1 MEKELIKILFK
12 PMNKE
17 VNIKKGVTLLHGVR
31 KAGINLETICG
42 GKGKCGK
49 CKVILDKGKEFLLS
63 DSHKKHLTEKDI
75 SEGYRLACQTI
86 PLSDV
91 EVTIPVESLVESPKI
106 LLWSKM
112 PPPKVDPLSRKYLV
126 KRSFY
131 PYARDKKSLA
141 GELKKTT
148 GLSPRLDE
156 EMRQKLLSLGEE
168 GEITITLTESGKY
181 PEIIQIEP
189 GDNARQN
196 YGLAVDLGTT
206 TIVACLVNLNTGEIL
221 DQASGLNTQIT
232 FGEELVSR
240 LGYAAGADGLSHLQR
255 DAVKSLNTLVK
266 ELTTRNKIESQEIT
280 DVSVGGNTV
289 MNHFLAGITTDYL
302 SFADAEVSREPI
314 TRGAKNLGI
323 EVNPKAYVYCLPN
336 VSRFLGGDLVGDILT
351 SGMHTSEEISLL
363 IDMGTNGEIIFG
375 NRKWFYSCSVPSG
388 PAYEGWGIKFGMRGR
403 KGGIEHVKIDSKS
416 LKAKYKVIGDLPPQG
431 ICGSGVIDALA
442 EMYSTGILDFSGKIK
457 RGAPVVR
464 EGEDGLEYVVAPSAE
479 TEIKKDIVITQKDVN
494 YAMDSKATVCGGIS
508 TLMKKLKISIEDV
521 KNLYLAGAFGM
532 YMDPKKALN
541 LGIFPEF
548 PNAKISQIGNGSVA
562 GAYLALLSRKKREE
576 AKDIARKMGY
586 IDLLTDLDF
595 LEEYRAALYIPGKRE
610 LFPRSYVA

>member
-1 MEKELIKILFK
+1 MEEELVKVLFK

-31 KAGINLETICG
+31 KADINLETICG

-49 CKVILDKGKEFLLS
+49 CKVILDKGEVHLLS
-63 DSHKKHLTEKDI
+63 DSHKKYLSEK
-75 SEGYRLACQTI
+75 ETLQGYRLACQTI
-86 PLSDV
+86 PLSGV
-91 EVTIPVESLVESPKI
+91 EVTIPVESLIEYPKI
-106 LLWSKM
+106 LLWSETRR
-112 PPPKVDPLSRKYLV
+112 PKVDPLSKKYLV

-131 PYARDKKSLA
+131 PYARDRKSLLW
-141 GELKKTT
+141 ELKKTT

-156 EMRQKLLSLGEE
+156 EVYQKLLSLGEE
-168 GEITITLTESGKY
+168 GEITLTLAESGRY

-189 GDNARQN
+189 GDRTKQN

-206 TIVACLVNLNTGEIL
+206 TIVIYLVNLNTGEIL

-240 LGYAAGADGLSHLQR
+240 LGHATEADGLHHLQR
-255 DAVKSLNTLVK
+255 NAVKSLNTLVK
-266 ELTTRNKIESQEIT
+266 GLTTRNKIETREIT

-289 MNHFLAGITTDYL
+289 MNHFFAGIATDYL
-302 SFADAEVSREPI
+302 SFADAKVSREPI
-314 TRGAKNLGI
+314 IKRAKDLGI
-323 EVNPKAYVYCLPN
+323 EANPKAYVYCLPN

-351 SGMHTSEEISLL
+351 SGMHTSDEVSLL

-375 NRKWFYSCSVPSG
+375 NREWFFSCSVPSG

-403 KGGIEHVKIDSKS
+403 KGGIEHVKIDPNS
-416 LKAKYKVIGDLPPQG
+416 LKATCKVIGDLPPRG
-431 ICGSGVIDALA
+431 ICGSGVIDLLA

-457 RGAPVVR
+457 RAPLVR
-464 EGEDGLEYVVAPSAE
+464 KGEDGLEYVVVPAAE
-479 TEIKKDIVITQKDVN
+479 TEIKKDIVITQKDIDYV
-494 YAMDSKATVCGGIS
+494 MDSKATVCGGIS
-508 TLMKKLKISIEDV
+508 TLMKKLKISIKDV

-532 YMDPKKALN
+532 YMDPKNALKI
-541 LGIFPEF
+541 GIFPEF
-548 PNAKISQIGNGSVA
+548 PNAKIFQIGNGSAA

-576 AKDIARKMGY
+576 ARDIARKMGY

-595 LEEYRAALYIPGKRE
+595 LEEYRVALYIPGKRE
-610 LFPRSYVA
+610 FFPRSYAA